1 MTRLLSARRDPP
13 TEPLRLPPRRAAR
26 HRMDGRDAG
35 SPRRGVRVAVRVVV
49 GLAAVAVLGG
59 TGMGWAG
66 YHSAVSGITTSRAL
80 EGGPT
85 SGGDA
90 QNILIMGLDSRL
102 DQHGKP
108 LPQDVY
114 DALHAGDETAGGYN
128 ANVLIVVHLPADGG
142 PAVAFSIPR
151 DDYVD
156 LAGCP
161 TGVCQGKVKQAYGL
175 AYSRAMD
182 SFDTSSSNSA
192 AAQSSSDDPSAHE
205 QQAREAGRK
214 AEIDTVRHLLG
225 IPIDHFVEV
234 TLGAFFELA
243 KVVAPI
249 TVCLN
254 DDTSDPYSGA
264 DFHRG
269 VQQIDAA
276 QAMAF
281 VRQRRDVTDENFTDL
296 DRTRRQQAFLAS
308 LVAAL
313 GHGGALDSP
322 ATLRKLLA
330 VAKQNVAVDTGF
342 DLAGFAQRGA
352 ALADHPPSLYTLPI
366 TEFGQ
371 DAAGEDINRID
382 VRTIRAIVG
391 DLVAADTSPSGTS
404 AQPTP
409 AAATRAARGQG
420 AVLDVINASTN
431 DGLASRLETTFAATG
446 FTPGQVS
453 TADALASTSAIA
465 YGPGADN
472 PAHALA
478 DQLALSA
485 KPSDTVAAGAVQLT
499 IGTDFPASDY
509 SNDNTDALAASITS
523 PTTSTPVSTVAATA
537 TGTYTPAPTDLTHMT
552 ASGTPC
558 VK

>member
-1 MTRLLSARRDPP
+1 
-13 TEPLRLPPRRAAR
+13 
-26 HRMDGRDAG
+26 
-35 SPRRGVRVAVRVVV
+35 VRVAARLLV
-49 GLAAVAVLGG
+49 GLAAVAVLVG

-66 YHSAVSGITTSRAL
+66 YHTAVGGITTSQAL

-102 DQHGKP
+102 DQHGNP

-114 DALHAGDETAGGYN
+114 DALHAGDETVGGYN
-128 ANVLIVVHLPADGG
+128 ANVLIVVHLPAGGG

-161 TGVCQGKVKQAYGL
+161 TRVCQGKIKQAYGL
-175 AYSRAMD
+175 AYSHALD
-182 SFDTSSSNSA
+182 SFDTGSSGSGSS
-192 AAQSSSDDPSAHE
+192 QSGAEASKSDDPAIHE

-214 AEIDTVRHLLG
+214 AEINTVRHLLG

-234 TLGAFFELA
+234 TLAAFFQLA
-243 KVVAPI
+243 KVVSPI
-249 TVCLN
+249 TVCVN
-254 DDTSDPYSGA
+254 EDTSDPYSGA
-264 DFHRG
+264 DFHQG

-281 VRQRRDVTDENFTDL
+281 VRQRRDVNDENFTDM
-296 DRTRRQQAFLAS
+296 DRTRRQQAFIAA

-313 GHGGALDSP
+313 GRGGALDSP
-322 ATLRKLLA
+322 TTLRKLLE
-330 VAKQNVAVDTGF
+330 VAKQNIAVDAGF

-352 ALADHPPSLYTLPI
+352 ELTDHPPSLYTLPI
-366 TEFGQ
+366 TGFGQ
-371 DAAGEDINRID
+371 DDAGEDINRID
-382 VRTIRAIVG
+382 VPTIRAIVG
-391 DLVAADTSPSGTS
+391 DLVSTGSPATS
-404 AQPTP
+404 ASAPGTT
-409 AAATRAARGQG
+409 AAATAASGGQG
-420 AVLDVINASTN
+420 AVLDVINASAH
-431 DGLASRLETTFAATG
+431 DGLATRVETTFAATG
-446 FTPGQVS
+446 FTRGQIS
-453 TADALASTSAIA
+453 TADALAATSTID
-465 YGPGADN
+465 YGPGAGGA
-472 PAHALA
+472 AHALA
-478 DQLALSA
+478 DKLDLTATA
-485 KPSDTVAAGAVQLT
+485 ADTVPAGAVQLI

-509 SNDNTDALAASITS
+509 PNDNTDTLASSTIN